1 MSREREREKQTER
14 ERETH
19 THTHTHIQTDRGR
32 QTGLIWRL
40 PLDLN
45 IKTSSSCTGNIT
57 HLRDRSRSRQT
68 DRQRQTDTQRQRHK
82 RVCVTIAFKHQQLI
96 ICTGIMH
103 LRETDG
109 QTQRWR

>member
-14 ERETH
+14 ERERHTH
-19 THTHTHIQTDRGR
+19 THTHTDR
-32 QTGLIWRL
+32 Q
-40 PLDLN
+40 
-45 IKTSSSCTGNIT
+45 
-57 HLRDRSRSRQT
+57 RQT
-68 DRQRQTDTQRQRHK
+68 DRVDLEVTTGFKHQDLIKLHREHHTPQRQKQKQTDRQTDTQRQRHK